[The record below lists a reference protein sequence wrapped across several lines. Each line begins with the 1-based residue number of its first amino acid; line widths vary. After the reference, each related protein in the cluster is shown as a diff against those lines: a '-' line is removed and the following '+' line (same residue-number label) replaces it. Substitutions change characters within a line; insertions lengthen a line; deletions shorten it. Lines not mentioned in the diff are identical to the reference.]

1 MVIYTNRLVLR
12 PFKVEDA
19 NIFYKITQDKAIKD
33 FVPYA
38 SPDSP
43 EEAVQDIST
52 YYSKGDFIHDFYF
65 IIELKSTKEIIGA
78 LIVTQ
83 DSVGEFD
90 MSLIIAQNHRQK
102 GYMKEAIIAF
112 MQNMPSNSNLIFV
125 IENNNQASLTLMSH
139 LDVTEVPYKD
149 HKHRKFLYV
158 TH

>member
-19 NIFYKITQDKAIKD
+19 NIFYEITQDKDIKD

-38 SPDSP
+38 SPDSL
-43 EEAVQDIST
+43 EEAVQNIKT

-65 IIELKSTKEIIGA
+65 IIEQKSTKEIVGA

-83 DSVGEFD
+83 NQDGEFD
-90 MSLIIAQNHRQK
+90 MSLIISRNHRQK
-102 GYMKEAIIAF
+102 GYMKEAVDAF
-112 MQNMPSNSNLIFV
+112 IQNMPSNSKLVFIV
-125 IENNNQASLTLMSH
+125 EKKNQASLTLMSH
-139 LDVTEVPYKD
+139 LDVTEVPCRLSKR
-149 HKHRKFLYV
+149 RKFLHV

>member
-19 NIFYKITQDKAIKD
+19 NIFYEITQDKAIKD

-38 SPDSP
+38 SPDSL
-43 EEAVQDIST
+43 EEAVKDINI

-65 IIELKSTKEIIGA
+65 IIELKSSKEIVGA

-83 DSVGEFD
+83 NSDGEFD
-90 MSLIIAQNHRQK
+90 MSLIISQSHRQK
-102 GYMKEAIIAF
+102 GYMKEAVYAF
-112 MQNMPSNSNLIFV
+112 IQNMPSNSKLVFI
-125 IENNNQASLTLMSH
+125 IEKNNQASLTLMSH
-139 LDVTEVPYKD
+139 LDVTEVPYED
-149 HKHRKFLYV
+149 HKHRKFLHV